1 MCSQYGIVNNVLA
14 LINLHNMSFNRGL
27 ICHQPCKDHNYI
39 QYISRKLFGSIMIKK
54 DQNNRTLF
62 GKAESKQILQ

>member
-27 ICHQPCKDHNYI
+27 ICHQPCKDH
-39 QYISRKLFGSIMIKK
+39 ISNISLESLFGSIMIKK